1 VRTLLPSLTSVKR
14 VTYSTAGTEP
24 FAVWDLWQRGVQ
36 AVDVV
41 GRRACVTAQE
51 LPAVL
56 ADATEFHV
64 MVILLFWVP
73 PDFFQN
79 LLTLRIVLLSFPL
92 DPLLLLQ

>member
-1 VRTLLPSLTSVKR
+1 M
-14 VTYSTAGTEP
+14 
-24 FAVWDLWQRGVQ
+24 
-36 AVDVV
+36 DVV
-41 GRRACVTAQE
+41 GGDASVTAQE